1 MANPRKS
8 AVKALIKVDADGG
21 YSNLVIDNV
30 IEQDGLE
37 RNDASLATA
46 LFYGVLD
53 RKITIDYILSK
64 YSKQPIKKLP
74 YIVAAALRI
83 GVYQLLYMDRIP
95 AFAAI
100 NESVTIVKRS
110 KNSKAAGYVNAVLRS
125 IERESETV
133 IPDDNS
139 IKSISIRY
147 SFPEWIVA
155 RMINQYGTETAKAVF
170 EAMLS
175 KSSVYLRVN
184 TTKCNADTLIQK
196 LAEENVTSEK
206 TFVPDSL
213 KITEI
218 SGSVDKLN
226 CYKNGLFHV
235 QDLSSQICAAS
246 IDVTENMRVLD
257 ICAAPGGKT
266 FTAAEMMN
274 GTGEIV
280 SCDLYDHRTK
290 LIFDGAK
297 RLSLKNVKT
306 YTSDAA
312 VFDTNL
318 GEFDRVLCDAPCS
331 GLGIMGRKPDIKYKD
346 EKEIDDLPSVQYK
359 ILNNAAKYVK
369 KNGKLVYSTCTLLK
383 EENEEVFNRFIE
395 NNPHFK
401 ALSVK
406 TLLPC
411 ENETDGFFI
420 AIAER
425 IG

>member
-125 IERESETV
+125 VDRERDTV

-139 IKSISIRY
+139 IKSISIRF
-147 SFPEWIVA
+147 SFPEWIVT
-155 RMINQYGTETAKAVF
+155 RLINQYGAETAKAIF

-184 TTKCNADTLIQK
+184 TTKCNADTLIKK
-196 LAEENVTSEK
+196 LAEENT
-206 TFVPDSL
+206 T
-213 KITEI
+213 
-218 SGSVDKLN
+218 
-226 CYKNGLFHV
+226 
-235 QDLSSQICAAS
+235 
-246 IDVTENMRVLD
+246 
-257 ICAAPGGKT
+257 
-266 FTAAEMMN
+266 
-274 GTGEIV
+274 
-280 SCDLYDHRTK
+280 
-290 LIFDGAK
+290 
-297 RLSLKNVKT
+297 
-306 YTSDAA
+306 
-312 VFDTNL
+312 
-318 GEFDRVLCDAPCS
+318 
-331 GLGIMGRKPDIKYKD
+331 
-346 EKEIDDLPSVQYK
+346 
-359 ILNNAAKYVK
+359 
-369 KNGKLVYSTCTLLK
+369 
-383 EENEEVFNRFIE
+383 EENTEE
-395 NNPHFK
+395 
-401 ALSVK
+401 
-406 TLLPC
+406 
-411 ENETDGFFI
+411 
-420 AIAER
+420 
-425 IG
+425 

>member
-395 NNPHFK
+395 NNLHFK